1 MVERLGHWNWNLVKP
16 STSHQL
22 DLLQLVSGSKP
33 QLWLQIANWSAYCQL
48 EFLTCGVYFSCLFID
63 PKRYERNLRNQELEG
78 ANSRVTEI
86 YSRLHSQNFQGSRIK
101 SQVEFC
107 ETCVWQLTFEGWGI
121 NLIWSSFFCIKAIT
135 ACVPSPE
142 LPNYLFTVFLQM
154 NATSWQIKK
163 NF

>member
-63 PKRYERNLRNQELEG
+63 PKRYQRNLRNQELEG
-78 ANSRVTEI
+78 ANSWVTEI
-86 YSRLHSQNFQGSRIK
+86 YSRLHNFLKIFKDQESSLKLSFMTRG
-101 SQVEFC
+101 
-107 ETCVWQLTFEGWGI
+107 WQLTFEGWGI

-135 ACVPSPE
+135 ACVP
-142 LPNYLFTVFLQM
+142 
-154 NATSWQIKK
+154 
-163 NF
+163 